1 MPGQRAGAILEVLL
15 RVINN
20 RGGDGL
26 EAFAHLAERPNGR
39 IEAILGT
46 PHQTFERLTSDLLN
60 VTPASRGSCSAMH
73 KIANAI
79 IALHKMSHH
88 SCVAQIALH
97 VFPELTEA
105 TSEGKNVQKLDANYS

>member
-1 MPGQRAGAILEVLL
+1 MAWKPLL
-15 RVINN
+15 TSPSDRTHRSHPCSV
-20 RGGDGL
+20 
-26 EAFAHLAERPNGR
+26 
-39 IEAILGT
+39 GT

-88 SCVAQIALH
+88 SCVAQIALQ